1 MKAKTNNFSISFFK
15 KIVGILIPGMA
26 TNINFILTLVTLDQQ
41 HHFISAQ
48 ASMSLRDINPYV
60 QQEIVFTLTPNITV
74 RYDYLSSKFLLSI
87 CFSFHHLKQEKKR
100 LYLKL
105 QQTELFTLT
114 NISDSSN
121 LLISLN
127 RNIMQEILLF

>member
-127 RNIMQEILLF
+127 HNIMQEILLF